1 MKRENT
7 NTWQKLGQTF
17 ESDVMP
23 LFYKYID
30 GLNISVDQY
39 IEVKNYTLFSK
50 NEMTLTTDMLDTF
63 KQRIEWLLG
72 QTSTLKM

>member
-50 NEMTLTTDMLDTF
+50 NEMTLT
-63 KQRIEWLLG
+63 
-72 QTSTLKM
+72 